1 MKLYTT
7 NNCSVCESSKALIK
21 DKNLDVEII
30 HIDMET
36 REGRD
41 IAMNNRI
48 MWAPVLDADKR
59 YIGWDVITY
68 LTSL

>member
-1 MKLYTT
+1 MTNKPMKLYTAPECNFCIT
-7 NNCSVCESSKALIK
+7 AKQIIK

-48 MWAPVLDADKR
+48 M
-59 YIGWDVITY
+59 
-68 LTSL
+68 

>member
-1 MKLYTT
+1 MKLYTAPECNFCIT
-7 NNCSVCESSKALIK
+7 AKQIIK

-30 HIDMET
+30 HIDMDT

>member
-1 MKLYTT
+1 MKLYTAPECNFCIT
-7 NNCSVCESSKALIK
+7 AKQIIK